1 MRRRIYLFVFYLLL
15 NGHQA
20 DSTITSVI
28 ISYMGDG
35 EGTMKKLMRSLLLT
49 AVVST
54 SVFAAAAQAGTFTP
68 GEYQGTGNGR
78 NGSIEVEV
86 TLSEDRIE
94 SVEIVSHSESE
105 GISDPAIEKIPAAIV
120 EEQSLAVDAITG
132 ASLTSAGILEAVTD
146 AIAKSGADTEAL
158 MQKKEAE
165 AGETIE
171 KTADVIIVGAG
182 GAGVSA
188 ATAVA
193 SEGKTAIVIEKTAS
207 AGGNTL
213 ASGGVW
219 NAADPEMDAITP
231 SEEGRITILKS
242 YLEYDDSDF
251 QEEYVEAYHTL
262 KDQINEYLAGDTS
275 MLFDSTEF
283 HLIQS
288 YLGTIRED
296 LDGNMIYPNY
306 DLISN
311 LVYSSLDTMKW
322 LSETT
327 GSEFNDKVIIEPNGA
342 LWKRAHI
349 EKNSKWEDL
358 FGRPIAYAEE
368 NGVEFVYDCTADQL
382 IVEDGAV
389 TGVHATLKDGT
400 EVILHANN
408 GVVLSTGGFGANFD
422 MVREYDNYWG
432 DILDKVNSTTNV
444 SAAQG
449 EGILMAQEAVDAA
462 TTGMGF
468 IQMNPIGFA
477 SNGALAQ
484 GNGGN
489 VFYVNENC
497 ERFVNEYAERD
508 VVSRAALENCADGG
522 LFYEIGLKSQ
532 MEPSL
537 ALWQDADC
545 YEAATIEELA
555 ELVGLDPE
563 ALAAQTEKYNSYVE
577 AGEDPEFGKS
587 IFYCKIET
595 EGDDTYVCRT
605 LRPAIH
611 HTMGGLVIDTECHV
625 YNTNDEVIKGLYAA
639 GEVTGGIHAG
649 NRIGGNAIADA
660 YTYGR
665 IAGTSAANAQ

>member
-1 MRRRIYLFVFYLLL
+1 
-15 NGHQA
+15 
-20 DSTITSVI
+20 
-28 ISYMGDG
+28 
-35 EGTMKKLMRSLLLT
+35 MKKLMRSLLLT

-54 SVFAAAAQAGTFTP
+54 SVFAAAATAGTFTP

>member
-1 MRRRIYLFVFYLLL
+1 M
-15 NGHQA
+15 H
-20 DSTITSVI
+20 
-28 ISYMGDG
+28 
-35 EGTMKKLMRSLLLT
+35 SLLLT

-78 NGSIEVEV
+78 NGNIEVEV

-120 EEQSLAVDAITG
+120 EEQSLAVDAVTG

-146 AIAKSGADTEAL
+146 AITKSGADTEAL

-193 SEGKTAIVIEKTAS
+193 AEGKTAIVIEKTAS

-231 SEEGRITILKS
+231 SEDGRLTTLKS

-251 QEEYVEAYHTL
+251 QEEYVETYHTL

-306 DLISN
+306 DLISK
-311 LVYSSLDTMKW
+311 LVYSSLDTIKW
-322 LSETT
+322 LSETA

-358 FGRPIAYAEE
+358 FGRPIAFAEE
-368 NGVEFVYDCTADQL
+368 NGAEFIYDCTADEL

-389 TGVHATLKDGT
+389 TGVHASLKDGT
-400 EVILHANN
+400 EVILHANS
-408 GVVLSTGGFGANFD
+408 GVVLATGGFGANFD

-432 DILDKVNSTTNV
+432 DILDKVNSTTNI

-555 ELVGLDPE
+555 EMVGLDPE
-563 ALAAQTEKYNSYVE
+563 ALAAQTEKYNGYVE

-611 HTMGGLVIDTECHV
+611 HTMGGLVIDTDCHV
-625 YNTNDEVIKGLYAA
+625 YDTDDEIISGLYAA

-649 NRIGGNAIADA
+649 NRIGGNAIADV

-665 IAGTSAANAQ
+665 VAGTNAAAGK

>member
-1 MRRRIYLFVFYLLL
+1 
-15 NGHQA
+15 
-20 DSTITSVI
+20 
-28 ISYMGDG
+28 
-35 EGTMKKLMRSLLLT
+35 
-49 AVVST
+49 
-54 SVFAAAAQAGTFTP
+54 
-68 GEYQGTGNGR
+68 
-78 NGSIEVEV
+78 
-86 TLSEDRIE
+86 
-94 SVEIVSHSESE
+94 
-105 GISDPAIEKIPAAIV
+105 
-120 EEQSLAVDAITG
+120 
-132 ASLTSAGILEAVTD
+132 
-146 AIAKSGADTEAL
+146 
-158 MQKKEAE
+158 
-165 AGETIE
+165 
-171 KTADVIIVGAG
+171 
-182 GAGVSA
+182 
-188 ATAVA
+188 
-193 SEGKTAIVIEKTAS
+193 
-207 AGGNTL
+207 
-213 ASGGVW
+213 
-219 NAADPEMDAITP
+219 
-231 SEEGRITILKS
+231 
-242 YLEYDDSDF
+242 
-251 QEEYVEAYHTL
+251 
-262 KDQINEYLAGDTS
+262 
-275 MLFDSTEF
+275 
-283 HLIQS
+283 
-288 YLGTIRED
+288 
-296 LDGNMIYPNY
+296 MIYPNY

-358 FGRPIAYAEE
+358 FGRPITYAEE

-625 YNTNDEVIKGLYAA
+625 YNTNDEVISGLYAA

-649 NRIGGNAIADA
+649 NRIGGNAIADV

-665 IAGTSAANAQ
+665 IAGESAANGR

>member
-1 MRRRIYLFVFYLLL
+1 MCRRIYLFVFDLLL

>member
-1 MRRRIYLFVFYLLL
+1 M
-15 NGHQA
+15 N
-20 DSTITSVI
+20 
-28 ISYMGDG
+28 
-35 EGTMKKLMRSLLLT
+35 KKMRSLLLAT
-49 AVVST
+49 IVST
-54 SVFAAAAQAGTFTP
+54 FVFAASTQAGTFTP
-68 GEYQGTGNGR
+68 GQYQGTGNGR

-86 TLSEDRIE
+86 TLSEDKIE
-94 SVEIVSHSESE
+94 SVEILSHSESE
-105 GISDPAIEKIPAAIV
+105 GISDPAIAKIPAAIV
-120 EEQSLAVDAITG
+120 EEQSLAVDAVTG

-146 AIAKSGADTEAL
+146 AIAKSGADTESL
-158 MQKKEAE
+158 MQKEEKA
-165 AGETIE
+165 ASGETIE

-182 GAGVSA
+182 GAGISA
-188 ATAVA
+188 ATAA
-193 SEGKTAIVIEKTAS
+193 TSEGKTVIIIEKTAS

-231 SEEGRITILKS
+231 SEEGRLTILKS

-251 QEEYVEAYHTL
+251 QEEYLDAYHTL
-262 KDQINEYLAGDTS
+262 RDQINEYLEGDTS

-296 LDGNMIYPNY
+296 LDGNMIYPDY

-311 LVYSSLDTMKW
+311 LVYHSLDTMKW

-358 FGRPIAYAEE
+358 FGRPIAYIEEQGAE
-368 NGVEFVYDCTADQL
+368 FIFDCTADQL

-389 TGVHATLKDGT
+389 TGVHAALQDGT
-400 EVILHANN
+400 EVVLHANN
-408 GVVLSTGGFGANFD
+408 GVILATGGFGANFD
-422 MVREYDNYWG
+422 IVREYDNYWG
-432 DILDKVNSTTNV
+432 DILDKVNSTTNI

-449 EGILMAQEAVDAA
+449 EGIIMAQEAVDAA

-532 MEPSL
+532 LEPSL

-555 ELVGLDPE
+555 EAVGLDPQ
-563 ALAAQTEKYNSYVE
+563 ALIVQTEKYNGYVE

-595 EGDDTYVCRT
+595 EGDDMYVCRK

-625 YNTNDEVIKGLYAA
+625 YNTDNEIIKGLYAA

-649 NRIGGNAIADA
+649 NRIGGNAIADVF
-660 YTYGR
+660 TYGR
-665 IAGTSAANAQ
+665 IAGESAASCR